1 VKVRLEGVRAKAKM
15 LGLEGQ
21 TGVTDPAYLHV
32 LAAAGYLTPPPSV
45 ATDAGLTSTTCAGL
59 T

>member
-32 LAAAGYLTPPPSV
+32 LAAAGYLTPP
-45 ATDAGLTSTTCAGL
+45 AERCHGRRTDIDDVPPV
-59 T
+59 